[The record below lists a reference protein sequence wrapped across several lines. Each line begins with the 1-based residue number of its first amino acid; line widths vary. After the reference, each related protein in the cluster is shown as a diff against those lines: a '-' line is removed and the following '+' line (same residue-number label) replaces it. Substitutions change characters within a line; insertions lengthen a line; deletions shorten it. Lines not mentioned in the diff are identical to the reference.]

1 MAAEGVVR
9 AGSRTDAASGLPAG
23 PNSPTGTGSPQPTG
37 SPAQSGTARSADTGT
52 RTRDLRQ
59 LVTYALVGGSGVL
72 LDLGAFLL
80 LYNVAGL
87 HEQLANVLST
97 SLGITN
103 NFVLNA
109 LFTFGRRD
117 RLLLR
122 YLRFYCVG
130 LTGIALT
137 FVLLAVFS
145 RGLGIDPNLVK
156 AGSLPLVLVV
166 QFALNRK
173 WSFA

>member
-1 MAAEGVVR
+1 MSTEDVVHT
-9 AGSRTDAASGLPAG
+9 GSRPGTATPAG
-23 PNSPTGTGSPQPTG
+23 TGTPLGTGTG
-37 SPAQSGTARSADTGT
+37 AA
-52 RTRDLRQ
+52 RTRDFRQ
-59 LVTYALVGGSGVL
+59 LITYALVGGSGVL
-72 LDLGAFLL
+72 LDMGAFLL

-87 HEQLANVLST
+87 HEQVANVFST

-109 LFTFGRRD
+109 LFTFGKRD
-117 RLLLR
+117 RLVLR
-122 YLRFYCVG
+122 YLRFYAVG

-145 RGLGIDPNLVK
+145 RGLGVDPNLVK
-156 AGSLPLVLVV
+156 AGSLPLVLVF